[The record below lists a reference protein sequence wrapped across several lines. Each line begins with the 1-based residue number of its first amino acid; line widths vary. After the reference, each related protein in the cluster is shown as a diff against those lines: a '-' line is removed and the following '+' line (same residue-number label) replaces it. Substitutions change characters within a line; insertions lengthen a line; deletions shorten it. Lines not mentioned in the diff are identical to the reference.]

1 MESHNARSS
10 IMEDAYAQL
19 FIEDKD
25 ESGLILKDVADGS
38 NNIDFHCCPIGRFL

>member
-10 IMEDAYAQL
+10 TMEYAYAQL

-25 ESGLILKDVADGS
+25 ESGLILEDVADGS
-38 NNIDFHCCPIGRFL
+38 NNIDFHCCLIGRFL